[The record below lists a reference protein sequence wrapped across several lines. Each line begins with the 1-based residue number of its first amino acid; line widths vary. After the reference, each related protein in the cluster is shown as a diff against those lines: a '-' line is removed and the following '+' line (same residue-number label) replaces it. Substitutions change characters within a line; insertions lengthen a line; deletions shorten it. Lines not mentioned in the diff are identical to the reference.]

1 MPGDYA
7 VLAPVYDVIGM
18 SDYAQRITP
27 HLLDY
32 AQHIDWLGRRIIVLG
47 CGTGVSIEYLSNY
60 PFAIT
65 GIDSSPEM
73 LAIARERLSD
83 PGLNIKWQQQDIREL
98 GNQLTAADLVL
109 ALNVFNEVNSLR
121 DLETAFIGVQ
131 KSLEAGKLFLFDMA
145 TVQGLTEAGLAGN
158 KLLYNDPQNLTVFT
172 VNDYDYERQMQTIQY
187 LIFQQK
193 GQLWERSEAKRIL
206 RAFPT
211 QAVASLLQRS
221 GFNMRAI
228 LNGDLE
234 PYEPNTSRATRV
246 VFVAEKQ

>member
-1 MPGDYA
+1 MRLRFANDPANLLAVQGQANQDKSDDEPAVWMPPNHAFWCQYAMQFIA
-7 VLAPVYDVIGM
+7 VLRGYALPVDAP
-18 SDYAQRITP
+18 SAQPLRDAAA
-27 HLLDY
+27 HLPRGD
-32 AQHIDWLGRRIIVLG
+32 
-47 CGTGVSIEYLSNY
+47 
-60 PFAIT
+60 
-65 GIDSSPEM
+65 
-73 LAIARERLSD
+73 
-83 PGLNIKWQQQDIREL
+83 
-98 GNQLTAADLVL
+98 
-109 ALNVFNEVNSLR
+109 EVNSLR
-121 DLETAFIGVQ
+121 DLESAFNGVQ
-131 KSLEAGKLFLFDMA
+131 KSLESGKLFLFDMA

-234 PYEPNTSRATRV
+234 PFEPNTSRATRV